1 MKIIDSY
8 AEMGVP
14 NVWHTHL
21 SVVFLSL
28 RGYSG

>member
-8 AEMGVP
+8 AEMGVQKSL
-14 NVWHTHL
+14 HTHL